1 MGQAWC
7 KERTT
12 KAQDS
17 KSPLDRVFVRCAH
30 QIYPSLKQDGSVLGG
45 ATQRVTSS
53 EIGYAGSPPREALTR
68 GQSVDSIDRP
78 FHPSE
83 WVDVNLEVPSTPSS
97 VITNLTANTSVY
109 PTTTLSSTVSNLKHN
124 ITPIP
129 PPRRRRKNHG
139 RPLPPKPDE
148 VIVETHKNGKMK
160 KVEPLYSSVKSPKER
175 EALKSKEK
183 ILGASESKNTSNNNG
198 ESDLKNDN
206 DEEKGNRI
214 NDRKANP
221 ESKEVDTKRI
231 SESTGAEPEDR
242 KAAEELDNE
251 GEHKS
256 NNYRKNDGGI
266 KVGEDVN
273 GKRENSDEEYEKFS
287 KSREMKSSSTPI
299 GSHKETEKESNR
311 HGRNFREF
319 VTQPTVD
326 EDDIMNV
333 VYHRPK
339 NYSTVSL
346 PNYDELEVVK
356 KEVEKNSEEDA
367 TPNLVTPKKPDRTR
381 NVSTM
386 SLPIAETVSSLPQ
399 EVTERLEKYMTRCR
413 SFGSLQPQEILEK
426 LTAQGEQNESSEED
440 DWDGLD
446 DWDLGTVEYHDPS
459 DERPPWEPRSRLDK
473 RKAITPKFTVGGS
486 EVVATKKVEARA
498 TTAVDVDKQSDL
510 LAVKNETIRT
520 PKLDEKPSAIPRN
533 ASFEIPK
540 SPNSLKSA
548 LKAEASRKIS
558 MPAKL
563 SSEEPSSPLEDWFS
577 AQERSVRFFD
587 APQLEEEYANTPGHR
602 PVKPSG
608 DRNPEAEYDTKRYPF
623 NGVFPGP
630 LDIDTF
636 FTTPG
641 DFGGTTN
648 SSDVPGPPKVL
659 TRSLSNESEPFEGY
673 EEKELTVDIQSQP
686 SSISKLS
693 RTISDESLP
702 GEMSGIN
709 DSHGENTT
717 SKKLRIGDTGSNS
730 RDSKTPPPSPEPK
743 IKVEIFDDDDL
754 PGVRPTSL
762 KISREDEG
770 DSNLSSMTPSL
781 TELEA
786 ALSDMLEKADLD
798 EPRPGISDDDHV
810 EDSANSNLRHFEVVG
825 DSTDDKP
832 VEPKILPKPI
842 EGEVDLGPGEES
854 DLFVPRQRKNNGKI
868 SLGQILTDGGSQV
881 TSEKV
886 SGKVESESPA
896 GKSSPR
902 RKMAVTPSKNPFE
915 ESDEDQE
922 DDVSE
927 ASKIPQPGT
936 HPVNPFDTEPPEKPS
951 RLHKIALDQ
960 SSPEPADLP
969 TPPQRKNK
977 HGASSPT
984 TKTSPNHADSEF
996 PIRDSAPHPNDRL
1009 I

>member
-109 PTTTLSSTVSNLKHN
+109 PTTTLSSTASNLKHN

-129 PPRRRRKNHG
+129 PPRRRRKNRG
-139 RPLPPKPDE
+139 RPLPPKPDD
-148 VIVETHKNGKMK
+148 VIVETHKNGKVK
-160 KVEPLYSSVKSPKER
+160 KVEPLYSSVKSSKER
-175 EALKSKEK
+175 EALKSKEN
-183 ILGASESKNTSNNNG
+183 ILGVSESKNASKNSG
-198 ESDLKNDN
+198 ENEPKSHG
-206 DEEKGNRI
+206 DEEKGSRT
-214 NDRKANP
+214 NDRNADR

-231 SESTGAEPEDR
+231 SEGTGAEPEER
-242 KAAEELDNE
+242 KTAEDLDNE
-251 GEHKS
+251 GERKS
-256 NNYRKNDGGI
+256 NNQRKNDGGI
-266 KVGEDVN
+266 EDVGDVN

-299 GSHKETEKESNR
+299 GSHKENERESSN
-311 HGRNFREF
+311 GRNFREF
-319 VTQPTVD
+319 VTQPIVD
-326 EDDIMNV
+326 EDDILNV
-333 VYHRPK
+333 DYHRQK

-356 KEVEKNSEEDA
+356 KEVEKNNDKDA
-367 TPNLVTPKKPDRTR
+367 IPELVTPKKPDRTR
-381 NVSTM
+381 NVSTT

-399 EVTERLEKYMTRCR
+399 EVTERLEQYMTRCR

-426 LTAQGEQNESSEED
+426 LTAHGEQNESSEED

-473 RKAITPKFTVGGS
+473 RKASIPKFTVGGS
-486 EVVATKKVEARA
+486 EIVAKKKMETRA
-498 TTAVDVDKQSDL
+498 TTAVDVDKESKLPAEDE
-510 LAVKNETIRT
+510 AAKNESTRT
-520 PKLDEKPSAIPRN
+520 LKVDEKPSAIHRN

-558 MPAKL
+558 MPTKL
-563 SSEEPSSPLEDWFS
+563 SSEEPSSPLEEWFS

-587 APQLEEEYANTPGHR
+587 APKLEEEYANTPGHR

-636 FTTPG
+636 FATSG

-673 EEKELTVDIQSQP
+673 EEKELTLDIQSQP

-709 DSHGENTT
+709 DSHGEN
-717 SKKLRIGDTGSNS
+717 IAGDKSGTGEPGSNS
-730 RDSKTPPPSPEPK
+730 KDSKTPPPSPEPK
-743 IKVEIFDDDDL
+743 IRAEIFDNQGL

-770 DSNLSSMTPSL
+770 GSNLSSMTPSL

-798 EPRPGISDDDHV
+798 EPRPGFSHDDHV
-810 EDSANSNLRHFEVVG
+810 EDSADSNLRHVEVVAK
-825 DSTDDKP
+825 STDEKP
-832 VEPKILPKPI
+832 VASKNCPAPI
-842 EGEVDLGPGEES
+842 EDEVGLGSGEEG
-854 DLFVPRQRKNNGKI
+854 DLFVPRQRKNNAKI

-881 TSEKV
+881 TGERV
-886 SGKVESESPA
+886 LGNVESVSPA

-902 RKMAVTPSKNPFE
+902 RKMAVTTSKNPFE

-922 DDVSE
+922 ETSQ
-927 ASKIPQPGT
+927 ASKIA
-936 HPVNPFDTEPPEKPS
+936 HPVNPFDVEPPEKPS
-951 RLHKIALDQ
+951 RLHKIVLDQ
-960 SSPEPADLP
+960 SSPEPTDLP

-984 TKTSPNHADSEF
+984 TKTAPNHQDSEF